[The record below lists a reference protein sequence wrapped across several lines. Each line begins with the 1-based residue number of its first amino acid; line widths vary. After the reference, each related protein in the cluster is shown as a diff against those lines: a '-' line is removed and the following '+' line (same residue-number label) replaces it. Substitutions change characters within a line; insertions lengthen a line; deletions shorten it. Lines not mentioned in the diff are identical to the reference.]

1 MLGLS
6 LPTVLTIPS
15 TSLHFSTS
23 KQCFLLRDKTGNEL
37 VVPVALVADGN
48 CDRAEDRKH
57 NFMIDFD
64 IPGNASVNIREIGGM
79 MKAVEESPC
88 LKEQM
93 FSSEE
98 LLKEGM
104 ALFQGRTEVN
114 AWVSLKLHTDYI
126 TKLLYF
132 YAKST
137 KKEATVTSHMVMKTT
152 ENIVGLH
159 NYIAQHILHQNRN
172 KVSNNKELIAIGTR
186 VYLEMVTKTLE
197 DAFSNTERQPA
208 FAVCAGPTELKGLIV
223 IGLFRCKLTRHMEN
237 VLATVKPQLAAI
249 GASMNETRYWKS
261 YGEPE

>member
-1 MLGLS
+1 MS
-6 LPTVLTIPS
+6 S
-15 TSLHFSTS
+15 TSLHFSS
-23 KQCFLLRDKTGNEL
+23 PKQCFLLRDKTGNKL
-37 VVPVALVADGN
+37 VVPIALVAEGSP
-48 CDRAEDRKH
+48 DRAEDRKH

-64 IPGNASVNIREIGGM
+64 IPGNAPVNIREIGGM
-79 MKAVEESPC
+79 MKAAEESPC

-114 AWVSLKLHTDYI
+114 PWVSLKLHTDYI

-137 KKEATVTSHMVMKTT
+137 KKEAIVTSHMVMKTT

-159 NYIAQHILHQNRN
+159 NYIAQHILHRNRN
-172 KVSNNKELIAIGTR
+172 KVSNNNELIAIGTR
-186 VYLEMVTKTLE
+186 VYLKMVEKTLE
-197 DAFSNTERQPA
+197 VTFSNREGQPA
-208 FAVCAGPTELKGLIV
+208 FAVCAGPTELKGLIT
-223 IGLFRCKLTRHMEN
+223 IGIFRCELTRHMEN
-237 VLATVKPQLAAI
+237 VLATAKSQLAAI
-249 GASMNETRYWKS
+249 GATMNEAHYWKS